1 MNFAIKFVSF
11 FVQNHSQKWKAI
23 DRFFFDSE
31 ICWMES
37 KKKVQLLLLRATEK
51 QQIPILNYL
60 PQGIL
65 QNRLCIV
72 VHRSEKDR

>member
-23 DRFFFDSE
+23 DRFFLILKFAEWSP
-31 ICWMES
+31 